1 MTTADN
7 KKTVLVVDDEEH
19 IRILLRRIL
28 EGAGYSVITAN
39 NGREALEKLTD
50 NIDLVLLD
58 IKMPEMDGFQTLNL
72 MRDRSDVP
80 VMMVTGVG
88 EVTAASDALAFGAD
102 DYIRKPFK
110 VGELLARIGAKLRRR
125 ER

>member
-1 MTTADN
+1 MTTAN
-7 KKTVLVVDDEEH
+7 NTKTILVVDDEEH
-19 IRILLRRIL
+19 IRLLLRRIL
-28 EGAGYSVITAN
+28 ENAGYSVVTAN

-50 NIDLVLLD
+50 SIDLVLLD

-88 EVTAASDALAFGAD
+88 EVASASDALVFGAD

-110 VGELLARIGAKLRRR
+110 TGELLARIGAKLRRR
-125 ER
+125 G